1 MALTNK
7 NGLTPGRV
15 TLQKE
20 ILGRFDSL
28 EAQNAELKAQN
39 DALINHIAELKKA
52 LEKFQK
58 GSAASQSHNFAEL
71 KAGIS
76 RIDDVSFSFDRN
88 IREKLEK
95 HQDFM
100 KPLLIFFLA
109 FLALN
114 LYLTY
119 TAVQSSRQARNG
131 VYMINELLRGDT
143 SFWYDADNH
152 QLYVRD
158 RNDTG
163 Q

>member
-7 NGLTPGRV
+7 NGLTPGQV

-20 ILGRFDSL
+20 ILDRFDSL

-152 QLYVRD
+152 QLYIRD